1 MEKALNELMGSG
13 AAAAEPLL
21 RKALELAGDSNEHR
35 AMTHFNLGLVCYDL
49 KRPKE
54 AESNF
59 AQAIELV
66 QTELP
71 KQNELYGMFLKT
83 MIEFYEKENRLADSK
98 RYYLLEIE
106 HTRDMF
112 GAKHPYVA
120 NMICELSDILIK
132 SGEHEEAEKQLTR
145 ALDIM
150 SAARG
155 ADHSQNASI
164 HKNLST
170 CYAALGRANDAEY
183 HRVRAEQLQDKS
195 RNLEP

>member
-1 MEKALNELMGSG
+1 MEKALEQLKSSG

-21 RKALELAGDSNEHR
+21 KEAFELAGDSIEQK

-49 KRPKE
+49 KRPRE

-66 QTELP
+66 QHELP

-83 MIEFYEKENRLADSK
+83 MIEFYEKENRLVDSK
-98 RYYLLEIE
+98 NYYELEIE
-106 HTRDMF
+106 HTRNMF

-132 SGEHEEAEKQLTR
+132 SNEHAEAEKQLTR

-155 ADHSQNASI
+155 PDHVQNASI
-164 HKNLST
+164 HRNLST
-170 CYAALGRANDAEY
+170 CYAALGRKDDAEY
-183 HRVRAEQLQDKS
+183 HRVRAEQLQEK
-195 RNLEP
+195 RPPA